1 MVDTNP
7 IHAAEEPLPGDDITS
22 KHRSPSQEPTESF
35 QSVMDQ
41 RETGVQK
48 TTTHPA
54 FKMQSPMELMK
65 GSQQVAQVSPDS
77 IRQQLNSSS
86 SKIAELQNSMNQVNP
101 SAVQDDTQKQLHKGL
116 QQIASSLHSSSLVLG
131 VDSKEAAPPKKPI
144 KMIHTTLNLLASAQ
158 KQIDQLGNVINSEKG
173 VVSIGKLLRVQY
185 HLYRLQ
191 RSVELSTAI
200 IGKTASSLNTL
211 FNTQL

>member
-7 IHAAEEPLPGDDITS
+7 IHASEEPLPSDDITS
-22 KHRSPSQEPTESF
+22 KHRPPSQEPTESF
-35 QSVMDQ
+35 QSVLDQ
-41 RETGVQK
+41 RENSVQ
-48 TTTHPA
+48 TTTDPV
-54 FKMQSPMELMK
+54 FKTQSPMELMK

-77 IRQQLNSSS
+77 VRQQLQYSS
-86 SKIAELQNSMNQVNP
+86 SKISELHNSMNQLNP
-101 SAVQDDTQKQLHKGL
+101 ASVQDDTQKQLHKGL
-116 QQIASSLHSSSLVLG
+116 QQLTSSLHSSSLVLG
-131 VDSKEAAPPKKPI
+131 VDSKEASAPKKPI
-144 KMIHTTLNLLASAQ
+144 KMIHKTLNLLASAQ
-158 KQIDQLGNVINSEKG
+158 KQIDQLGNVINSDKG